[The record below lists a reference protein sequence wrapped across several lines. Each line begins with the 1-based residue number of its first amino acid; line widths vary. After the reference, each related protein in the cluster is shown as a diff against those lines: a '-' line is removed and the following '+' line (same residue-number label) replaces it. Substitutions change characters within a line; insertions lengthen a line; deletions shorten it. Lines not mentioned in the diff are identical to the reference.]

1 MEWLRQVL
9 GVGKGGH
16 DTAGNGGESDDSG
29 RTETATGDAAAA
41 TDDTEAATDDT
52 ETAADDT
59 ETARDVGT
67 PDGADR
73 ATATRPRGQPHPPGS
88 VPQGVALFVD
98 GPNVLR
104 DEFDVDLDD
113 VRAAAAD
120 AGPLVATRLYLDEHA
135 PPGLIQAAEA
145 RGYRVVT
152 TSGDVDVRL
161 AVDVARFAAEGRA
174 ATVAVASRDTDF
186 KPAVEAANEYGLATL
201 AIAPGSYG
209 RSDALRNAVDRGITL
224 EEVTTD

>member
-1 MEWLRQVL
+1 MEWLRRVL
-9 GVGKGGH
+9 GVGRDGR
-16 DTAGNGGESDDSG
+16 DTVGTGRESVEEEREADDGE
-29 RTETATGDAAAA
+29 RTATADGARESTDGAGGTERRADGAA
-41 TDDTEAATDDT
+41 T
-52 ETAADDT
+52 
-59 ETARDVGT
+59 
-67 PDGADR
+67 
-73 ATATRPRGQPHPPGS
+73 TRPRGQPHPPGS
-88 VPQGVALFVD
+88 VPQGVGLFVD

-145 RGYRVVT
+145 RGYRVIT

-224 EEVTTD
+224 EDVTTD